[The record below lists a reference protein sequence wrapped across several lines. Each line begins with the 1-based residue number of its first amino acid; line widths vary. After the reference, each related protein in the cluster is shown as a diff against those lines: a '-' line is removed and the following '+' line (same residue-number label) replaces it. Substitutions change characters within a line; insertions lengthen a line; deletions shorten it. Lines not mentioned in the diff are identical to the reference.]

1 MSETTNSLP
10 ARLQEIVE
18 EFQWAEGRD
27 KLELLLDFSSQMPPL
42 PEWLAE
48 QHDSM
53 DQIQECM
60 SPVFVH
66 GELVDGCLQWY
77 FDVPPEA
84 PTVRGYAALMAAG
97 LNGATPD
104 EVLTVP
110 ADFWQAMGLQE
121 VVTYQ
126 RIRGIAAILAH
137 MKRLALEL
145 DQKTA

>member
-10 ARLQEIVE
+10 AKLQEIVE

-42 PEWLAE
+42 PQWLAE

-53 DQIQECM
+53 DQVLECM

-66 GELVDGCLQWY
+66 GELVDGRLQWY

-137 MKRLALEL
+137 MKRLALEVE
-145 DQKTA
+145 QAAA